1 MTMIEESRR
10 YRKDVPVEQTWD
22 LTDLFPDKK
31 SWEKALKDIVEE
43 ADQITT
49 FKGKLSE
56 NANTLLQAINS
67 VEAYQQKV
75 IHVAVYANLLV
86 SADGSDPVN
95 QGAAAKSGAALA
107 AIRSKISFFETELLN
122 LTSSEIEQFIEDEPG
137 LETYRKYLFDILEQK
152 EHILSPELEEA
163 LSALGEVLEA
173 PHNIFSRSKQSD
185 IQFKS
190 VTDSQ
195 GKTQPMSEP
204 LYEESYEYS
213 EDTVLRRNAYESF
226 IETLEQ
232 YKNTYAAAYQTE
244 ITKQVQ
250 LSKLRKYDSVT
261 DMLLAPQQATTEM
274 YHNQL
279 DVIQEKLAPHMQKYA
294 KLLKEKLGLE
304 ELRFCDLK
312 APLDPAF
319 NPSTSYEEASE
330 TILNALDIMGPEYI
344 EGMKKALSDR
354 WVDRAENVGKASG
367 AFCSSPYGAHPYIL
381 VTWADKMRNAFIL
394 AHELG
399 HAGHFYLAGKN
410 QTLFNTR
417 PSTYFIEAPSTLN
430 ELLLADHL
438 MHANKD
444 NPRMKRWVITQLLGT
459 YYHNF
464 ITHLLEGAFQRK
476 VYDLA
481 EKGTPLTADVLCREK
496 RQVLESFWG
505 DTVTFDNGAGL
516 TWMRQQHYYMGLYPY
531 TYSAGLTVS
540 TTMAKRIREEGQPA
554 VDDWLNVLKSG
565 GTKRPLELINDAGI
579 DMSNPKNIEI
589 AVDYVG
595 SLIDKLIESYSE

>member
-1 MTMIEESRR
+1 MSNSNRQ

-22 LTDLFPDKK
+22 LTDLFPDKE
-31 SWEKALKDIVEE
+31 SWEKALQSAVQE
-43 ADQITT
+43 AEQITA
-49 FKGKLSE
+49 FKGRLSE
-56 NANTLLQAINS
+56 SAKTLSKALKTT
-67 VEAYQQKV
+67 EAYQQKV
-75 IHVAVYANLLV
+75 IHVAVYANLLI
-86 SADGSDPVN
+86 SADGSDPSN
-95 QGAAAKSGAALA
+95 QSAAAKSGAALA
-107 AIRSKISFFETELLN
+107 EISSKLSFFESELLK
-122 LTSSEIEQFIEDEPG
+122 LTSSDIEQFIKDEPE
-137 LETYRKYLFDILEQK
+137 LETYRKYLFDILEKK

-163 LSALGEVLEA
+163 FSALGEVLDA

-185 IQFKS
+185 MQFETI
-190 VTDSQ
+190 VDGQ
-195 GKTQPMSEP
+195 ENTQPMSEP

-213 EDTVLRRNAYESF
+213 EDTVLRRNAYASYVNTF
-226 IETLEQ
+226 EQ
-232 YKNTYAAAYQTE
+232 YKNTYAATYQTE

-261 DMLLAPQQATTEM
+261 DMLLAPQQVTTEM

-279 DVIQEKLAPHMQKYA
+279 DVIQEKLAPHMRKYA

-312 APLDPAF
+312 APLDPSF
-319 NPSTSYEEASE
+319 NPSTSYEDASE
-330 TILNALDIMGPEYI
+330 TILTALDVMGPEYL
-344 EGMKKALSDR
+344 EGMKKALSNR
-354 WVDRAENVGKASG
+354 WVDRAQNVGKANG

-399 HAGHFYLAGKN
+399 HAGHFYLAGKY
-410 QTLFNTR
+410 QSLFNTR

-438 MHANKD
+438 MKTYKD
-444 NPRMKRWVITQLLGT
+444 DPRMKRWVITQLLGT

-476 VYDLA
+476 VYALA
-481 EKGTPLTADVLCREK
+481 EAGTPLTADVLCREK
-496 RQVLESFWG
+496 RNVLESFWG
-505 DTVTFDNGAGL
+505 DTVTFDEGAGL

-540 TTMAKRIREEGQPA
+540 TTVAKRIREEGQPA

-565 GTKRPLELINDAGI
+565 GTKKPLDLIKDAGI

-589 AVDYVG
+589 AVNYVG
-595 SLIDKLIESYSE
+595 SLIDELVESYSE

>member
-1 MTMIEESRR
+1 MTEESRR

-22 LTDLFPDKK
+22 LTDLFPDKE

-43 ADQITT
+43 ADQITA

-56 NANTLLQAINS
+56 NANTLLHAIKTA
-67 VEAYQQKV
+67 EAYQQKV

-86 SADGSDPVN
+86 SADGSDPAN

-107 AIRSKISFFETELLN
+107 AIRSKISFFETELLS
-122 LTSSEIEQFIEDEPG
+122 LTSSEIEQFIKDEPE

-185 IQFKS
+185 MQFKS

-213 EDTVLRRNAYESF
+213 EDTALRRNTYESF

-232 YKNTYAAAYQTE
+232 YKNTYAATYQTE

-261 DMLLAPQQATTEM
+261 DMLLAPQQVTTEM

-304 ELRFCDLK
+304 ELRFSDLK

-330 TILNALDIMGPEYI
+330 TILNALDMMGPEYI

-505 DTVTFDNGAGL
+505 DTVTFDDGAGL

-554 VDDWLNVLKSG
+554 VADWLNVLKSG
-565 GTKRPLELINDAGI
+565 GTKRPLDLINDAGI

-595 SLIDKLIESYSE
+595 SLIDELIVSYSE

>member
-1 MTMIEESRR
+1 MSETNRQ
-10 YRKDVPVEQTWD
+10 YRKDVPTEETWD
-22 LTDLFPDKK
+22 LTDLFPNKE
-31 SWEKALKDIVEE
+31 SWEKGLQEIVEE
-43 ADQITT
+43 VDRITA

-56 NANTLLQAINS
+56 NANTLAEALEAA
-67 VEAYQQKV
+67 EAYRQKV
-75 IHVAVYANLLV
+75 IHVAVYANLLA
-86 SADGSDPVN
+86 SADGSDPAN
-95 QGAAAKSGAALA
+95 QSAAAKSGAALA
-107 AIRSKISFFETELLN
+107 TISSKFSFFETELLT
-122 LTSSEIEQFIEDEPG
+122 LTSSDIEQFIDDEPK
-137 LETYRKYLFDILEQK
+137 LKTYRKYLFDILEKK

-163 LSALGEVLEA
+163 LSALSEVLDA

-185 IQFKS
+185 MQFES
-190 VTDSQ
+190 VIDNK
-195 GKTQPMSEP
+195 GNTQPMSEP

-213 EDTVLRRNAYESF
+213 EDTALRRNAYDSF
-226 IETLEQ
+226 IKTLEQ
-232 YKNTYAAAYQTE
+232 YKNTYAATYQTE

-250 LSKLRKYDSVT
+250 LAKLRKYDSVT
-261 DMLLAPQQATTEM
+261 DMLLAPQQVTTEM

-294 KLLKEKLGLE
+294 KLLKEKLGLK

-312 APLDPAF
+312 APLDPSF

-330 TILNALDIMGPEYI
+330 TILNALTIMGPEYI
-344 EGMKKALSDR
+344 EGMEKALSSR
-354 WVDRAENVGKASG
+354 WVDRAENVGKANG
-367 AFCSSPYGAHPYIL
+367 AFCASPYGAHPYIL

-399 HAGHFYLAGKN
+399 HAGHFYLAGKY

-438 MHANKD
+438 MDQNTD
-444 NPRMKRWVITQLLGT
+444 NSRMKRWIITQLLGT

-476 VYDLA
+476 VYALA
-481 EKGTPLTADVLCREK
+481 EAGTPLTADVLCREK
-496 RQVLESFWG
+496 RNVLESFWG
-505 DTVTFDNGAGL
+505 DTVIFDDGAGL

-554 VDDWLNVLKSG
+554 VDDWLNVLKAG
-565 GTKRPLELINDAGI
+565 GTKQPLDLIKDAGI
-579 DMSNPKNIEI
+579 DMSNPENIEI

-595 SLIDKLIESYSE
+595 SLIDQLIESYSE

>member
-1 MTMIEESRR
+1 MSVSETNRQ
-10 YRKDVPVEQTWD
+10 YRKDVPIEQTWD
-22 LTDLFPDKK
+22 LTDLFPDKE
-31 SWEKALKDIVEE
+31 SWEKALKEIVEE
-43 ADQITT
+43 VDQITA
-49 FKGKLSE
+49 FKGKISE
-56 NANTLLQAINS
+56 NANTLLEAIQTA
-67 VEAYQQKV
+67 EAYQQKV

-86 SADGSDPVN
+86 SADGSDPAN
-95 QGAAAKSGAALA
+95 QGAAAKSSSALA
-107 AIRSKISFFETELLN
+107 TISSKLSFFETELLE
-122 LTSSEIEQFIEDEPG
+122 LTSSDIEQFIKDEPK
-137 LETYRKYLFDILEQK
+137 LETYRKYLLDILEK
-152 EHILSPELEEA
+152 KDHILSPELEEA
-163 LSALGEVLEA
+163 LSALGEVLDA
-173 PHNIFSRSKQSD
+173 PYSIFSRSKQSD
-185 IQFKS
+185 MQFES
-190 VTDSQ
+190 VVDGQ
-195 GKTQPMSEP
+195 GNTKPMSEP

-213 EDTVLRRNAYESF
+213 EDTALRRNAYDAF
-226 IETLEQ
+226 VNTLEQ
-232 YKNTYAAAYQTE
+232 YKNTYAATYATE

-261 DMLLAPQQATTEM
+261 DMLLAPQQVTTEM

-294 KLLKEKLGLE
+294 KLLKEKLGLD

-312 APLDPAF
+312 APLDPSF
-319 NPSTSYEEASE
+319 NPSTSYEESSG
-330 TILNALDIMGPEYI
+330 TILNALDIMGPEYV
-344 EGMKKALSDR
+344 EGMKKALSNR

-438 MHANKD
+438 MEKNKD
-444 NPRMKRWVITQLLGT
+444 NPRMKRWIITQLLGT

-464 ITHLLEGAFQRK
+464 VTHLLEGAFQRK

-481 EKGTPLTADVLCREK
+481 EEGIPLTADVLCKEK
-496 RQVLESFWG
+496 RNVLESFWG
-505 DTVTFDNGAGL
+505 DTVTFDDGAGL
-516 TWMRQQHYYMGLYPY
+516 TWMRQPHYYMGLYPY

-554 VDDWLNVLKSG
+554 VQDWLNVLKSG
-565 GTKRPLELINDAGI
+565 GTKQPLDLIKDAGI
-579 DMSNPKNIEI
+579 DMSNPKNIET

-595 SLIDKLIESYSE
+595 SLIDELAESYSE

>member
-1 MTMIEESRR
+1 MSNSNRQ

-22 LTDLFPDKK
+22 LTDLFPDKE
-31 SWEKALKDIVEE
+31 SWEKALQSAVQE
-43 ADQITT
+43 AEQITA
-49 FKGKLSE
+49 FKGRLSE
-56 NANTLLQAINS
+56 SAKTLSKALKTT
-67 VEAYQQKV
+67 EAYQQKV
-75 IHVAVYANLLV
+75 IHVAVYANLLI
-86 SADGSDPVN
+86 SADGSDPSN
-95 QGAAAKSGAALA
+95 QSAAAKSGAALA
-107 AIRSKISFFETELLN
+107 EISSKLSFFESELLK
-122 LTSSEIEQFIEDEPG
+122 LTSSDIEQFIKDEPE
-137 LETYRKYLFDILEQK
+137 LETYRKYLFDILEKK

-163 LSALGEVLEA
+163 FSALGEVLDA

-185 IQFKS
+185 MQFETI
-190 VTDSQ
+190 VDGQ
-195 GKTQPMSEP
+195 ENTQPMSEP

-213 EDTVLRRNAYESF
+213 EDTVLRRNAYASYVNTF
-226 IETLEQ
+226 EQ
-232 YKNTYAAAYQTE
+232 YKNTYAATYQTE

-261 DMLLAPQQATTEM
+261 DMLLAPQQVTTEM

-279 DVIQEKLAPHMQKYA
+279 DVIQEKLAPHMRKYA

-312 APLDPAF
+312 APLDPSF
-319 NPSTSYEEASE
+319 NPSTSYEDASE
-330 TILNALDIMGPEYI
+330 TILTALDVMGPEYL
-344 EGMKKALSDR
+344 EGMKKALSNR
-354 WVDRAENVGKASG
+354 WVDRAQNVGKANG

-399 HAGHFYLAGKN
+399 HAGHFYLAGKY
-410 QTLFNTR
+410 QSLFNTR

-438 MHANKD
+438 MKTNKD
-444 NPRMKRWVITQLLGT
+444 DPRMKRWVITQLLGT

-476 VYDLA
+476 VYALA
-481 EKGTPLTADVLCREK
+481 EAGTPLTADVLCMEK
-496 RQVLESFWG
+496 RNVLESFWG
-505 DTVTFDNGAGL
+505 DTVTFDEGAGL

-540 TTMAKRIREEGQPA
+540 TTVAKRIREEGQPA

-565 GTKRPLELINDAGI
+565 GTKKPLDLIKDAGI
-579 DMSNPKNIEI
+579 DMSDPENIEI
-589 AVDYVG
+589 AVNYVG
-595 SLIDKLIESYSE
+595 SLIDELVESYSE

>member
-1 MTMIEESRR
+1 MTMTEESRR

-22 LTDLFPDKK
+22 LTDLFPDKE

-43 ADQITT
+43 ADQITA

-56 NANTLLQAINS
+56 NANTLLHAIKTA
-67 VEAYQQKV
+67 EAYQQKV

-86 SADGSDPVN
+86 SADGSDPAN

-107 AIRSKISFFETELLN
+107 AIRSKISFFETELLS
-122 LTSSEIEQFIEDEPG
+122 LTSSEIEQFIKDEPE

-185 IQFKS
+185 MQFKS

-213 EDTVLRRNAYESF
+213 EDTALRRNTYESF

-232 YKNTYAAAYQTE
+232 YKNTYAATYQTE

-261 DMLLAPQQATTEM
+261 DMLLAPQQVTTEM

-304 ELRFCDLK
+304 ELRFSDLK

-330 TILNALDIMGPEYI
+330 TILNALDMMGPEYI

-505 DTVTFDNGAGL
+505 DTVTFDDGAGL

-554 VDDWLNVLKSG
+554 VADWLNVLKSG
-565 GTKRPLELINDAGI
+565 GTKRPLDLINDAGI

-595 SLIDKLIESYSE
+595 SLIDELIVSYSE

>member
-1 MTMIEESRR
+1 MSNSNRQ

-22 LTDLFPDKK
+22 LTDLFPDKE
-31 SWEKALKDIVEE
+31 SWEKALQSAVQE
-43 ADQITT
+43 AEQITA
-49 FKGKLSE
+49 FKGRLSE
-56 NANTLLQAINS
+56 SAKTLSKALKTT
-67 VEAYQQKV
+67 EAYQQKV
-75 IHVAVYANLLV
+75 IHVAVYANLLI
-86 SADGSDPVN
+86 SADGSDPSN
-95 QGAAAKSGAALA
+95 QSAAAKSGAALA
-107 AIRSKISFFETELLN
+107 EISSKLSFFESELLK
-122 LTSSEIEQFIEDEPG
+122 LTSSDIEQFIKDEPE
-137 LETYRKYLFDILEQK
+137 LETYRKYLFDILEKK

-163 LSALGEVLEA
+163 FSALGEVLDA

-185 IQFKS
+185 MQFETI
-190 VTDSQ
+190 VDGQ
-195 GKTQPMSEP
+195 ENTQPMSEP

-213 EDTVLRRNAYESF
+213 EDTVLRRNAYASYVNTF
-226 IETLEQ
+226 EQ
-232 YKNTYAAAYQTE
+232 YKNTYAATYQTE

-261 DMLLAPQQATTEM
+261 DMLLAPQQVTTEM

-279 DVIQEKLAPHMQKYA
+279 DVIQEKLAPHMRKYA

-312 APLDPAF
+312 APLDPSF
-319 NPSTSYEEASE
+319 NPSTSYEDASE
-330 TILNALDIMGPEYI
+330 TILTALDVMGPEYLK
-344 EGMKKALSDR
+344 GMKKALSNR
-354 WVDRAENVGKASG
+354 WVDRAQNVGKANG

-399 HAGHFYLAGKN
+399 HAGHFYLAGKY
-410 QTLFNTR
+410 QSLFNTR

-438 MHANKD
+438 MKTNKD
-444 NPRMKRWVITQLLGT
+444 DPRMKRWVITQLLGT

-476 VYDLA
+476 VYALA
-481 EKGTPLTADVLCREK
+481 EAGTPLTADVLCREK
-496 RQVLESFWG
+496 RNVLESFWG
-505 DTVTFDNGAGL
+505 DTVTFDEGAGL

-540 TTMAKRIREEGQPA
+540 TTVAKRIREEGQPA

-565 GTKRPLELINDAGI
+565 GTKKPLDLIKDAGI
-579 DMSNPKNIEI
+579 DMSDPENIEI
-589 AVDYVG
+589 AVNYVG
-595 SLIDKLIESYSE
+595 SLIDELVESYSE

>member
-1 MTMIEESRR
+1 MSNSNRQ

-22 LTDLFPDKK
+22 LTDLFPDKE
-31 SWEKALKDIVEE
+31 SWEKALQSAVQE
-43 ADQITT
+43 AEQITA
-49 FKGKLSE
+49 FKGRLSE
-56 NANTLLQAINS
+56 SAKTLSKALKTT
-67 VEAYQQKV
+67 EAYQQKV
-75 IHVAVYANLLV
+75 IHVAVYANLLI
-86 SADGSDPVN
+86 SADGSDPSN
-95 QGAAAKSGAALA
+95 QSAAAKSGAALA
-107 AIRSKISFFETELLN
+107 EISSKLSFFESELLK
-122 LTSSEIEQFIEDEPG
+122 LTSSDIEQFIKDEPE
-137 LETYRKYLFDILEQK
+137 LETYRKYLFDILEKK

-163 LSALGEVLEA
+163 FSALGEVLDA

-185 IQFKS
+185 MQFETI
-190 VTDSQ
+190 VDGQ
-195 GKTQPMSEP
+195 ENTQPMSEP

-213 EDTVLRRNAYESF
+213 EDTVLRRNAYASYVNTF
-226 IETLEQ
+226 EQ
-232 YKNTYAAAYQTE
+232 YKNTYAATYQTE

-261 DMLLAPQQATTEM
+261 DMLLAPQQVTTEM

-279 DVIQEKLAPHMQKYA
+279 DVIQEKLAPHMRKYA

-312 APLDPAF
+312 APLDPSF
-319 NPSTSYEEASE
+319 NPSTSYEDASE
-330 TILNALDIMGPEYI
+330 TILTALDVMGPEYL
-344 EGMKKALSDR
+344 EGMKKALSNR
-354 WVDRAENVGKASG
+354 WVDRAQNVGKANG

-399 HAGHFYLAGKN
+399 HAGHFYLAGKY
-410 QTLFNTR
+410 QSLFNTR

-438 MHANKD
+438 MKTNKD
-444 NPRMKRWVITQLLGT
+444 DPRMKRWVITQLLGT

-476 VYDLA
+476 VYALA
-481 EKGTPLTADVLCREK
+481 EAGTPLTADVLCREK
-496 RQVLESFWG
+496 RNVLESFWG
-505 DTVTFDNGAGL
+505 DTVTFDEGAGL

-540 TTMAKRIREEGQPA
+540 TTVAKRIREEGQPA

-565 GTKRPLELINDAGI
+565 GTKKPLDLIKDAGI
-579 DMSNPKNIEI
+579 DMSDPENIEI
-589 AVDYVG
+589 AVNYVG
-595 SLIDKLIESYSE
+595 SLIDELVESYSE

>member
-1 MTMIEESRR
+1 MNMSNSNRQ

-22 LTDLFPDKK
+22 LTDLFPDKE
-31 SWEKALKDIVEE
+31 SWEKALQSAVQE
-43 ADQITT
+43 AEQITA
-49 FKGKLSE
+49 FKGRLSE
-56 NANTLLQAINS
+56 SAKTLSKALKTT
-67 VEAYQQKV
+67 EAYQQKV
-75 IHVAVYANLLV
+75 IHVAVYANLLI
-86 SADGSDPVN
+86 SADGSDPSN
-95 QGAAAKSGAALA
+95 QSAAAKSGAALA
-107 AIRSKISFFETELLN
+107 EISSKLSFFESELLK
-122 LTSSEIEQFIEDEPG
+122 LTSSDIEQFIKDEPE
-137 LETYRKYLFDILEQK
+137 LETYRKYLFDILEKK

-163 LSALGEVLEA
+163 FSALGEVLDA

-185 IQFKS
+185 MQFETI
-190 VTDSQ
+190 VDGQ
-195 GKTQPMSEP
+195 ENTQPMSEP

-213 EDTVLRRNAYESF
+213 EDTVLRRNAYASYVNTF
-226 IETLEQ
+226 EQ
-232 YKNTYAAAYQTE
+232 YKNTYAATYQTE

-261 DMLLAPQQATTEM
+261 DMLLAPQQVTTEM

-279 DVIQEKLAPHMQKYA
+279 DVIQEKLAPHMRKYA

-312 APLDPAF
+312 APLDPSF
-319 NPSTSYEEASE
+319 NPSTSYEDASE
-330 TILNALDIMGPEYI
+330 TILTALDVMGPEYLK
-344 EGMKKALSDR
+344 GMKKALSNR
-354 WVDRAENVGKASG
+354 WVDRAQNVGKANG

-399 HAGHFYLAGKN
+399 HAGHFYLAGKY
-410 QTLFNTR
+410 QSLFNTR

-438 MHANKD
+438 MKTNKD
-444 NPRMKRWVITQLLGT
+444 DPRMKRWVITQLLGT

-476 VYDLA
+476 VYALA
-481 EKGTPLTADVLCREK
+481 EAGTPLTADVLCREK
-496 RQVLESFWG
+496 RNVLESFWG
-505 DTVTFDNGAGL
+505 DTVTFDEGAGL

-540 TTMAKRIREEGQPA
+540 TTVAKRIREEGQPA

-565 GTKRPLELINDAGI
+565 GTKKPLDLIKDAGI
-579 DMSNPKNIEI
+579 DMSDPENIEI
-589 AVDYVG
+589 AVNYVG
-595 SLIDKLIESYSE
+595 SLIDELVESYSE

>member
-1 MTMIEESRR
+1 MSVSETNRQ
-10 YRKDVPVEQTWD
+10 YRKDVPIEQTWD
-22 LTDLFPDKK
+22 LTDLFPDKE
-31 SWEKALKDIVEE
+31 SWEKALKEIVEE
-43 ADQITT
+43 VDQITA
-49 FKGKLSE
+49 FKGKISE
-56 NANTLLQAINS
+56 NANTLLEAIQTA
-67 VEAYQQKV
+67 EAYQQKV

-86 SADGSDPVN
+86 SADGSDPAN
-95 QGAAAKSGAALA
+95 QGAAAKSSSALA
-107 AIRSKISFFETELLN
+107 TISSKLSFFETELLE
-122 LTSSEIEQFIEDEPG
+122 LTSSDIEQFIKDEPK
-137 LETYRKYLFDILEQK
+137 LETYRKYLLDILEK
-152 EHILSPELEEA
+152 KDHILSPELEEA
-163 LSALGEVLEA
+163 LSALGEVLDA
-173 PHNIFSRSKQSD
+173 PYSIFSRSKQSD
-185 IQFKS
+185 MQFES
-190 VTDSQ
+190 VVDGQ
-195 GKTQPMSEP
+195 GNTQPMSEP

-213 EDTVLRRNAYESF
+213 EDTTLRRNAYDAF
-226 IETLEQ
+226 VNTLEQ
-232 YKNTYAAAYQTE
+232 YKNTYAATYATE

-261 DMLLAPQQATTEM
+261 DMLLAPQQVTTEM

-294 KLLKEKLGLE
+294 KLLKEKLGLD

-312 APLDPAF
+312 APLDPSF
-319 NPSTSYEEASE
+319 NPSTSYEESSG
-330 TILNALDIMGPEYI
+330 TILNALDIMGPEYV
-344 EGMKKALSDR
+344 EGMKKALSNR

-438 MHANKD
+438 MDKNQD
-444 NPRMKRWVITQLLGT
+444 NPRMKRWIITQLLGT

-464 ITHLLEGAFQRK
+464 VTHLLEGAFQRK

-481 EKGTPLTADVLCREK
+481 EEGIPLTADVLCKEK
-496 RQVLESFWG
+496 RNVLESFWG
-505 DTVTFDNGAGL
+505 DTVTFDDGAGL
-516 TWMRQQHYYMGLYPY
+516 TWMRQPHYYMGLYPY

-554 VDDWLNVLKSG
+554 VQDWLNVLKSG
-565 GTKRPLELINDAGI
+565 GTKQPLDLIKDAGI
-579 DMSNPKNIEI
+579 NMSNPKNIET

-595 SLIDKLIESYSE
+595 SLIDELAESYSE

>member
-1 MTMIEESRR
+1 MNMSNSNRQ

-22 LTDLFPDKK
+22 LTDLFPDKE
-31 SWEKALKDIVEE
+31 SWEKALQSAVQE
-43 ADQITT
+43 AEQITA
-49 FKGKLSE
+49 FKGRLSE
-56 NANTLLQAINS
+56 SAKTLSKALKTT
-67 VEAYQQKV
+67 EAYQQKV
-75 IHVAVYANLLV
+75 IHVAVYANLLI
-86 SADGSDPVN
+86 SADGSDPSN
-95 QGAAAKSGAALA
+95 QSAAAKSGAALA
-107 AIRSKISFFETELLN
+107 EISSKLSFFESELLK
-122 LTSSEIEQFIEDEPG
+122 LTSSDIEQFIKDEPE
-137 LETYRKYLFDILEQK
+137 LETYRKYLFDILEKK

-163 LSALGEVLEA
+163 FSALGEVLDA

-185 IQFKS
+185 MQFETI
-190 VTDSQ
+190 VDGQ
-195 GKTQPMSEP
+195 ENTQPMSEP

-213 EDTVLRRNAYESF
+213 EDTVLRRNAYASYVNTF
-226 IETLEQ
+226 EQ
-232 YKNTYAAAYQTE
+232 YKNTYAATYQTE

-261 DMLLAPQQATTEM
+261 DMLLAPQQVTTEM

-279 DVIQEKLAPHMQKYA
+279 DVIQEKLAPHMRKYA

-312 APLDPAF
+312 APLDPSF
-319 NPSTSYEEASE
+319 NPSTSYEDASE
-330 TILNALDIMGPEYI
+330 TILTALDVMGPEYL
-344 EGMKKALSDR
+344 EGMKKALSNR
-354 WVDRAENVGKASG
+354 WVDRAQNVGKANG

-399 HAGHFYLAGKN
+399 HAGHFYLAGKY
-410 QTLFNTR
+410 QSLFNTR

-438 MHANKD
+438 MKTNKD
-444 NPRMKRWVITQLLGT
+444 DPRMKRWVITQLLGT

-476 VYDLA
+476 VYALA
-481 EKGTPLTADVLCREK
+481 EAGTPLTADVLCREK
-496 RQVLESFWG
+496 RNVLESFWG
-505 DTVTFDNGAGL
+505 DTVTFDEGAGL

-540 TTMAKRIREEGQPA
+540 TTVAKRIREEGQPA

-565 GTKRPLELINDAGI
+565 GTKKPLDLIKDAGI
-579 DMSNPKNIEI
+579 DMSDPENIEI
-589 AVDYVG
+589 AVNYVG
-595 SLIDKLIESYSE
+595 SLIDELVESYSE

>member
-1 MTMIEESRR
+1 MSNSNRQ

-22 LTDLFPDKK
+22 LTDLFPDKE
-31 SWEKALKDIVEE
+31 SWEKALQSAVQE
-43 ADQITT
+43 AEQITA
-49 FKGKLSE
+49 FKGRLSE
-56 NANTLLQAINS
+56 SAKTLSKALKTT
-67 VEAYQQKV
+67 EAYQQKV
-75 IHVAVYANLLV
+75 IHVAVYANLLI
-86 SADGSDPVN
+86 SADGSDPSN
-95 QGAAAKSGAALA
+95 QSAAAKSGAALA
-107 AIRSKISFFETELLN
+107 EISSKLSFFESELLK
-122 LTSSEIEQFIEDEPG
+122 LTSSDIEQFIKDEPE
-137 LETYRKYLFDILEQK
+137 LETYRKYLFDILEKK

-163 LSALGEVLEA
+163 FSALGEVLDA

-185 IQFKS
+185 MQFETI
-190 VTDSQ
+190 VDGQ
-195 GKTQPMSEP
+195 ENTQPMSEP

-213 EDTVLRRNAYESF
+213 EDTVLRRNAYASYVNTF
-226 IETLEQ
+226 EQ
-232 YKNTYAAAYQTE
+232 YKNTYAATYQTE

-261 DMLLAPQQATTEM
+261 DMLLAPQQVTTEM

-279 DVIQEKLAPHMQKYA
+279 DVIQEKLAPHMRKYA

-312 APLDPAF
+312 APLDPSF
-319 NPSTSYEEASE
+319 NPSTSYEDASE
-330 TILNALDIMGPEYI
+330 TILTALDVMGPEYL
-344 EGMKKALSDR
+344 EGMKKALSNR
-354 WVDRAENVGKASG
+354 WVDRAQNVGKANG

-399 HAGHFYLAGKN
+399 HAGHFYLAGKY
-410 QTLFNTR
+410 QSLFNTR

-438 MHANKD
+438 MKTYKD
-444 NPRMKRWVITQLLGT
+444 DPRMKRWVITQLLGT

-476 VYDLA
+476 VYALA
-481 EKGTPLTADVLCREK
+481 EAGTPLTADVLCREK
-496 RQVLESFWG
+496 RNVLESFWG
-505 DTVTFDNGAGL
+505 DTVTFDEGAGL

-540 TTMAKRIREEGQPA
+540 TTVAKRIREEGQPA

-565 GTKRPLELINDAGI
+565 GTKKPLDLIKDAGI
-579 DMSNPKNIEI
+579 DMSDPENIEI
-589 AVDYVG
+589 AVNYVG
-595 SLIDKLIESYSE
+595 SLIDELVESYSE

>member
-1 MTMIEESRR
+1 MSNSNRQ
-10 YRKDVPVEQTWD
+10 YRKDVPVEHTWD
-22 LTDLFPDKK
+22 LTDLFPDKE
-31 SWEKALKDIVEE
+31 SWEKALQE
-43 ADQITT
+43 AVQEVDQITA

-56 NANTLLQAINS
+56 SAKTLSAALKTA
-67 VEAYQQKV
+67 ETYQQKV
-75 IHVAVYANLLV
+75 IHVAVYANLLI
-86 SADGSDPVN
+86 SADGSDPSN
-95 QGAAAKSGAALA
+95 QSAAAKSGAALA
-107 AIRSKISFFETELLN
+107 AISSKLSFFETELLQ
-122 LTSSEIEQFIEDEPG
+122 LTSSDIEQFIKDEPE
-137 LETYRKYLFDILEQK
+137 LETYRKYLFDILEKK

-163 LSALGEVLEA
+163 LSALSEVLEA

-185 IQFKS
+185 MQFEAI
-190 VTDSQ
+190 VDGQ
-195 GKTQPMSEP
+195 GNTQPMSEP

-213 EDTVLRRNAYESF
+213 EDAVLRRNAYESF
-226 IETLEQ
+226 VNTFEQ
-232 YKNTYAAAYQTE
+232 YKNTYAATYQTE

-250 LSKLRKYDSVT
+250 LSKLRKYGSVT
-261 DMLLAPQQATTEM
+261 DMLLAPQQVTTEM

-312 APLDPAF
+312 APLDPSF
-319 NPSTSYEEASE
+319 NPSTSYENASE
-330 TILNALDIMGPEYI
+330 TILSALDVMGPEYL
-344 EGMKKALSDR
+344 EGMKKALSNR
-354 WVDRAENVGKASG
+354 WVDRAQNVGKANG

-399 HAGHFYLAGKN
+399 HAGHFYLAGKYQN
-410 QTLFNTR
+410 LFNTR

-438 MHANKD
+438 MKTNKD
-444 NPRMKRWVITQLLGT
+444 DSRMKRWVITQLLGT

-476 VYDLA
+476 IYALA
-481 EKGTPLTADVLCREK
+481 EAGTPLTADVLCREK
-496 RQVLESFWG
+496 RNVLESFWG
-505 DTVTFDNGAGL
+505 DTVKFDEGAGL

-540 TTMAKRIREEGQPA
+540 TTIAKRIREEGQPA

-565 GTKRPLELINDAGI
+565 GTKKPLDLIKDAGI
-579 DMSNPKNIEI
+579 DMSNPENIEI
-589 AVDYVG
+589 AVNYVG
-595 SLIDKLIESYSE
+595 SLIDELVESYSE

>member
-1 MTMIEESRR
+1 MTMTEESRR

-22 LTDLFPDKK
+22 LTDLFPDKE

-43 ADQITT
+43 ADQITA

-56 NANTLLQAINS
+56 NANTLLHAINTA
-67 VEAYQQKV
+67 EAYQQKV

-86 SADGSDPVN
+86 SADGSDPAN

-107 AIRSKISFFETELLN
+107 AIRSKISFFETELLS
-122 LTSSEIEQFIEDEPG
+122 LTSSEIEQFIKDEPE

-185 IQFKS
+185 MQFKS

-213 EDTVLRRNAYESF
+213 EDTALRRNAYESF

-232 YKNTYAAAYQTE
+232 YKNTFAATYQTE

-261 DMLLAPQQATTEM
+261 DMLLAPQQVTTEM

-304 ELRFCDLK
+304 ELRFSDLK

-330 TILNALDIMGPEYI
+330 TILNALDMMGPEYI

-438 MHANKD
+438 MRANKD
-444 NPRMKRWVITQLLGT
+444 NPRMKRWVISQLLGT

-505 DTVTFDNGAGL
+505 DTVTFDDGAGL

-554 VDDWLNVLKSG
+554 VADWLNVLKSG
-565 GTKRPLELINDAGI
+565 GTKRPLDLINDAGI

-595 SLIDKLIESYSE
+595 SLIDELIVSYSE

>member
-1 MTMIEESRR
+1 MSNSNRQ

-22 LTDLFPDKK
+22 LTDLFPDKE
-31 SWEKALKDIVEE
+31 SWEKALQSAVQE
-43 ADQITT
+43 AEQITA
-49 FKGKLSE
+49 FKGRLSE
-56 NANTLLQAINS
+56 SAKTLSKALKTT
-67 VEAYQQKV
+67 EAYQQKV
-75 IHVAVYANLLV
+75 IHVAVYANLLI
-86 SADGSDPVN
+86 SADGSDPSN
-95 QGAAAKSGAALA
+95 QSAAAKSGAALA
-107 AIRSKISFFETELLN
+107 EISSKLSFFESELLK
-122 LTSSEIEQFIEDEPG
+122 LTSSDIEQFIKDEPE
-137 LETYRKYLFDILEQK
+137 LETYRKYLFDILEKK

-163 LSALGEVLEA
+163 FSALGEVLDA

-185 IQFKS
+185 MQFETI
-190 VTDSQ
+190 VDGQ
-195 GKTQPMSEP
+195 ENTQPMSEP

-213 EDTVLRRNAYESF
+213 EDTVLRRNAYASYVNTF
-226 IETLEQ
+226 EQ
-232 YKNTYAAAYQTE
+232 YKNTYAATYQTE

-250 LSKLRKYDSVT
+250 LSKLRKYDSAT
-261 DMLLAPQQATTEM
+261 DMLLAPQQVTTEM

-279 DVIQEKLAPHMQKYA
+279 DVIQEKLAPHMRKYA

-312 APLDPAF
+312 APLDPSF
-319 NPSTSYEEASE
+319 NPSTSYEDASE
-330 TILNALDIMGPEYI
+330 TILTALDVMEILEYL
-344 EGMKKALSDR
+344 EGMKKALSNR
-354 WVDRAENVGKASG
+354 WVHRAQNVGKANG

-399 HAGHFYLAGKN
+399 HAGHFYLAGKY
-410 QTLFNTR
+410 QSLFNTR

-438 MHANKD
+438 MKTNKD
-444 NPRMKRWVITQLLGT
+444 DPRMKRWVITQLLGT

-476 VYDLA
+476 VYALA
-481 EKGTPLTADVLCREK
+481 EAGTPLTADVLCREK
-496 RQVLESFWG
+496 RNVLESFWG
-505 DTVTFDNGAGL
+505 DTVTFDEGAGL

-540 TTMAKRIREEGQPA
+540 TTVAKRIREEGQPA

-565 GTKRPLELINDAGI
+565 GTKKPLDLIKDAGI
-579 DMSNPKNIEI
+579 DMSDPENIEI
-589 AVDYVG
+589 AVNYVG
-595 SLIDKLIESYSE
+595 SLIDELVESYSE